1 MTNNLFLA
9 LVFLA
14 CSQASFA
21 QGHCS
26 LNIKVVNPKDLEVEA
41 SITVTEKDGRV
52 HRKENKEG
60 GAEFCDLG
68 VRSVTVVVGKGPCHQ
83 VTVRDVQLSWGRT
96 TNLRVTYD
104 PEPCMRDRPPSP
116 DPPSC
121 DVMLRIIDK
130 ERRAIPGARAM
141 IKVPFQLQIT
151 ADQYGRVLLRA
162 KYGPGLEGTV
172 SQERYL
178 PTELKFPCSRDHS
191 LEEHY
196 VVLETAPK

>member
-1 MTNNLFLA
+1 MTNNLLLA

-26 LNIKVVNPKDLEVEA
+26 LNIKVVNPKDLDVEA
-41 SITVTEKDGRV
+41 IITVTEKDGRV
-52 HRKENKEG
+52 HRKENKKG

-83 VTVRDVQLSWGRT
+83 VTVHDVQLSWGRT

-104 PEPCMRDRPPSP
+104 PEPCMRDAPRSP
-116 DPPSC
+116 DPGC
-121 DVMLRIIDK
+121 EVMLRIIDK
-130 ERRAIPGARAM
+130 ERRPIPGARTM
-141 IKVPFQLQIT
+141 IKVPFQQQIT
-151 ADQYGRVLLRA
+151 AERYGRVLLTA
-162 KYGPGLEGTV
+162 KYGPGLEGTA

-178 PTELKFPCSRDHS
+178 PAELKFPCSRDHS